1 MKKIAFTE
9 EQCIAAMDEMDRRIK
24 MDIEDGD
31 FKYESEVIE
40 YRKAMMQGIFGT
52 FMCMASN
59 WPDVAGWLSTEFEDR
74 YCKEPHAMK
83 QWNQATYGCHKEFW
97 E

>member
-24 MDIEDGD
+24 MDIEDGN

-59 WPDVAGWLSTEFEDR
+59 WPDVAACLSCEFAER
-74 YCKEPHAMK
+74 YNKEPHAMK